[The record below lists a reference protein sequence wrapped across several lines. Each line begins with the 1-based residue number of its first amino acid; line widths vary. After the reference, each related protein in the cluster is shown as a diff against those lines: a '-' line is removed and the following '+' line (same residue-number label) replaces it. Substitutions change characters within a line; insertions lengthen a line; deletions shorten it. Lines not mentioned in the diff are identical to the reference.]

1 MLVSQD
7 KVDSKD
13 KMPTLAEN
21 ASTQPIEAPPSYHQV
36 PIRVPT
42 KASIRESL
50 PTNSQDPHLLLQHQ
64 FIHSSSRDSSMK
76 QTNFPSSSSSDPSA
90 SSGGSEMR
98 FKDAAEKLQM
108 AIEEYKT
115 AQENLTRNPEET
127 QHRETIKEQEAN
139 IYRKLMDVG
148 NSATDSRVRE
158 HYHRTAAFFMKA
170 APEKKGGIVNDVSRG
185 IIMILAAPSALLV
198 ASLVAAG
205 EIVVGTGLLIKGIGK
220 ILSGGSLRGKRH

>member
-21 ASTQPIEAPPSYHQV
+21 ASTQPIEAPPSYHQ
-36 PIRVPT
+36 
-42 KASIRESL
+42 IRESL
-50 PTNSQDPHLLLQHQ
+50 PTNSQDPHLLLQH
-64 FIHSSSRDSSMK
+64 